1 MAGSNGSGGSAGSTT
16 TGGSAGVAGGA
27 GAGGQGGAGM
37 DASADVSVAD
47 GSPDATN
54 EGDVGFPEAST
65 CAGYALDLDGFSAFA
80 FVNRVVQD
88 DFTLEAWIKA
98 GGPSPVGNNFWNG
111 HGIIYADTP
120 ANNNDFGTSIINDHF
135 SIGTGNP
142 GGAEPTLQGLTDVT
156 TGQWFH
162 VAATRRES
170 TGELQIYVYGQLEA
184 SLVTANHNPLTAA
197 ASINLGADTIDAHY
211 FMGQLDEIRI
221 WNVVRTQ
228 TELQST
234 MHQLLTG
241 TEPGLVGYWRFDE
254 PGAVTA
260 IDSSPTHA
268 DATLFGSV
276 NWVPSDAPVC
286 AARRD
291 AGPPD
296 VQGPPDAS
304 E

>member
-1 MAGSNGSGGSAGSTT
+1 MSSTT
-16 TGGSAGVAGGA
+16 LDQQSPTPA
-27 GAGGQGGAGM
+27 
-37 DASADVSVAD
+37 AD
-47 GSPDATN
+47 GSPDATDD
-54 EGDVGFPEAST
+54 GDTGFPEAST

-80 FVNRVVQD
+80 SVTRVVQD

-98 GGPSPVGNNFWNG
+98 GAPSPVGNNFWNG
-111 HGIIYADTP
+111 HGIIYADT
-120 ANNNDFGTSIINDHF
+120 ANNNNDFGTSILNNHF
-135 SIGTGNP
+135 TIGTGNP
-142 GGAEPTLQGLTDVT
+142 GGGEPTLQGLTDVT

-170 TGELQIYVYGQLEA
+170 TGELEIYVYGQLEA
-184 SLVTANHNPLTAA
+184 SLVTANHNPLAA
-197 ASINLGADTIDAHY
+197 PASINLGADTLDAHY

-228 TELQST
+228 AELQST

-254 PGAVTA
+254 PGALTA
-260 IDSSPTHA
+260 VDRSPTHA
-268 DATLFGSV
+268 DATLFGPV

-296 VQGPPDAS
+296 VGRPDAPPDAS